1 MTYHSHPAASNAH
14 YFTVALNRPGDDLLV
29 LEIERLRQAVRLT
42 RAEQPFQI
50 AAWVVMPDHLHTI
63 WRLPA
68 GDDDAS
74 GRWRRIKTRFSTSL
88 PQTMRQSR
96 RGSPAQ
102 GVWQRGFWQ
111 HRIGDEADLRLH
123 MRSCQMD
130 PVRHG
135 LVDDPAAWPYSSF
148 RNPVAWQAVGERQ
161 YISAPTVAIT
171 RP

>member
-1 MTYHSHPAASNAH
+1 MSYHPRQPGPAQAY
-14 YFTVALNRPGDDLLV
+14 YFTVALNRAGDDLLV

-63 WRLPA
+63 WRLPV
-68 GDDDAS
+68 GDEAAS
-74 GRWRRIKTRFSTSL
+74 ARWRRIKARFSISL
-88 PQTMRQSR
+88 PQAMRQSR
-96 RGSPAQ
+96 RSSRAQ

-148 RNPVAWQAVGERQ
+148 HNPVAQPGAGERQ
-161 YISAPTVAIT
+161 YTPVPTG
-171 RP
+171 R

>member
-1 MTYHSHPAASNAH
+1 MTYHIRPAAPHTH

-42 RAEQPFQI
+42 RAEYPFQI

-63 WRLPA
+63 WTLPA
-68 GDDDAS
+68 GHDDVA
-74 GRWRRIKTRFSTSL
+74 GRWRLIKARFSASL
-88 PQTMRQSR
+88 PRDARKSR
-96 RGSPAQ
+96 ISSAAQ

-111 HRIGDEADLRLH
+111 HQIGDAADMALH

-135 LVDDPAAWPYSSF
+135 LVDVPEAWPYSSF
-148 RNPVAWQAVGERQ
+148 RATAALERMG
-161 YISAPTVAIT
+161 
-171 RP
+171 